1 MSVTP
6 AKAGVQERGE
16 AHRRRYWISAFAGMT
31 DVGWDPGSAGR
42 QGQAESVQLGPEF
55 VKSHM
60 RRVLA
65 CVLACLVGFQPAV
78 VWAQQGAAA
87 SAPVSQ
93 HKPRPPGSSQGQPPP
108 DFDALG
114 VSFDRI
120 KRELRLSPP
129 STVKTPLKL
138 EFYVEVHG
146 TAPPILLFKPGELT
160 TGPVPY
166 GAPTHSDV
174 LELFTPIEF
183 RSPSMPL
190 STIAIW
196 GIQKLL
202 AWEVNRERERR
213 AEEALQKRNE
223 AERVRQQRLKESL
236 VVSPPK

>member
-1 MSVTP
+1 
-6 AKAGVQERGE
+6 
-16 AHRRRYWISAFAGMT
+16 
-31 DVGWDPGSAGR
+31 
-42 QGQAESVQLGPEF
+42 
-55 VKSHM
+55 M

-78 VWAQQGAAA
+78 LWAQGGGAAGAQVAPASQPPQGAAQA
-87 SAPVSQ
+87 L
-93 HKPRPPGSSQGQPPP
+93 PPP
-108 DFDALG
+108 FDALG

-120 KRELRLSPP
+120 KRELRQLPP
-129 STVKTPLKL
+129 STASTPLKL
-138 EFYVEVHG
+138 EFYVEVQG

-190 STIAIW
+190 STIAIM

-202 AWEVNRERERR
+202 AWESNRAREQK
-213 AEEALQKRNE
+213 AEEARQKRIE
-223 AERVRQQRLKESL
+223 AERLRQQKLKESL

>member
-1 MSVTP
+1 
-6 AKAGVQERGE
+6 
-16 AHRRRYWISAFAGMT
+16 
-31 DVGWDPGSAGR
+31 
-42 QGQAESVQLGPEF
+42 
-55 VKSHM
+55 M

-65 CVLACLVGFQPAV
+65 CVLACLVGLQPAI
-78 VWAQQGAAA
+78 VWAQQGAAG

-93 HKPRPPGSSQGQPPP
+93 PKPPPAPTQNQPPP
-108 DFDALG
+108 SFDALG
-114 VSFDRI
+114 VSFERI
-120 KRELRLSPP
+120 KRDLRLTPA
-129 STVKTPLKL
+129 STAKTVLKL
-138 EFYVEVHG
+138 EFYVEVQG
-146 TAPPILLFKPGELT
+146 TAPPILLFKPGELA

-190 STIAIW
+190 STIAIM

-202 AWEVNRERERR
+202 AWETNRAREKR
-213 AEEALQKRNE
+213 AEEARQKRNE

>member
-1 MSVTP
+1 
-6 AKAGVQERGE
+6 
-16 AHRRRYWISAFAGMT
+16 
-31 DVGWDPGSAGR
+31 
-42 QGQAESVQLGPEF
+42 
-55 VKSHM
+55 M

-93 HKPRPPGSSQGQPPP
+93 AQPPP
-108 DFDALG
+108 SPSKQAQPPAFDALG

-138 EFYVEVHG
+138 EFYVEVQG
-146 TAPPILLFKPGELT
+146 TAPQILIFKPGELT

-190 STIAIW
+190 STIAIM

-202 AWEVNRERERR
+202 AWESNRAREKK
-213 AEEALQKRNE
+213 AEDARQKRID
-223 AERVRQQRLKESL
+223 AERVRQQRLKESI

>member
-1 MSVTP
+1 MEP
-6 AKAGVQERGE
+6 GVFPGQSEVEGRPRVFGGE
-16 AHRRRYWISAFAGMT
+16 VRTISRY
-31 DVGWDPGSAGR
+31 
-42 QGQAESVQLGPEF
+42 SVQLGIEF
-55 VKSHM
+55 VRTYM
-60 RRVLA
+60 QRVLA
-65 CVLACLVGFQPAV
+65 CVLACLVGLQPAI

-93 HKPRPPGSSQGQPPP
+93 VQPPPSPSKQAQPAP

-114 VSFDRI
+114 MSFDRI

-138 EFYVEVHG
+138 EFYVEVQG
-146 TAPPILLFKPGELT
+146 IAPQILIFKPGELT

-202 AWEVNRERERR
+202 AWEVNRAREKR

>member
-1 MSVTP
+1 
-6 AKAGVQERGE
+6 
-16 AHRRRYWISAFAGMT
+16 
-31 DVGWDPGSAGR
+31 
-42 QGQAESVQLGPEF
+42 
-55 VKSHM
+55 M

-78 VWAQQGAAA
+78 VWAQQGADA
-87 SAPVSQ
+87 SAPASQ
-93 HKPRPPGSSQGQPPP
+93 HKSPPPAPAQNQPPP
-108 DFDALG
+108 SFEALG

-129 STVKTPLKL
+129 SAAITPLKL
-138 EFYVEVHG
+138 EFYVEVQG
-146 TAPPILLFKPGELT
+146 TAPPILLFQPGELA

-190 STIAIW
+190 STIAIM

-202 AWEVNRERERR
+202 AWETNRAREKR
-213 AEEALQKRNE
+213 AEEARQKRNE

>member
-1 MSVTP
+1 
-6 AKAGVQERGE
+6 
-16 AHRRRYWISAFAGMT
+16 
-31 DVGWDPGSAGR
+31 
-42 QGQAESVQLGPEF
+42 
-55 VKSHM
+55 M

-87 SAPVSQ
+87 GAPVSQ
-93 HKPRPPGSSQGQPPP
+93 HKPLPPGSSQGQPPP

-129 STVKTPLKL
+129 SAVITPLKL
-138 EFYVEVHG
+138 EFYVEVQG
-146 TAPPILLFKPGELT
+146 TAPPILLFQPGELA

-183 RSPSMPL
+183 RSPTVPIS
-190 STIAIW
+190 SIAIM
-196 GIQKLL
+196 GLAKLIQ
-202 AWEVNRERERR
+202 WETNRARERR
-213 AEEALQKRNE
+213 AEEARQKRNE
-223 AERVRQQRLKESL
+223 AERLRQQRLKESL

>member
-1 MSVTP
+1 
-6 AKAGVQERGE
+6 
-16 AHRRRYWISAFAGMT
+16 
-31 DVGWDPGSAGR
+31 
-42 QGQAESVQLGPEF
+42 
-55 VKSHM
+55 M

-65 CVLACLVGFQPAV
+65 CVLACLVGLQPAI

-87 SAPVSQ
+87 SAPGSQ
-93 HKPRPPGSSQGQPPP
+93 AQPPP
-108 DFDALG
+108 SPSKQAQPPPFDALG

-120 KRELRLSPP
+120 KRELRQLPP
-129 STVKTPLKL
+129 STANTPLKL
-138 EFYVEVHG
+138 EFYVEVQG

-190 STIAIW
+190 STIAIM

-202 AWEVNRERERR
+202 AWESNRAREKR
-213 AEEALQKRNE
+213 AEDARQKRIA
-223 AERVRQQRLKESL
+223 AERLRQQKLKESI

>member
-1 MSVTP
+1 
-6 AKAGVQERGE
+6 
-16 AHRRRYWISAFAGMT
+16 
-31 DVGWDPGSAGR
+31 
-42 QGQAESVQLGPEF
+42 
-55 VKSHM
+55 M
-60 RRVLA
+60 RRALA
-65 CVLACLVGFQPAV
+65 CVLVCLVGFQPAV
-78 VWAQQGAAA
+78 VWAEQGAAA

-93 HKPRPPGSSQGQPPP
+93 HKPPPPGSSQGQPPP

-129 STVKTPLKL
+129 STVTTPLKL
-138 EFYVEVHG
+138 EFYVEVQG
-146 TAPPILLFKPGELT
+146 TAPPILLFQPGELA

-183 RSPSMPL
+183 RSPSVPL
-190 STIAIW
+190 STIAIM
-196 GIQKLL
+196 GIQRLL
-202 AWEVNRERERR
+202 AWESNRAREKRVEDAR
-213 AEEALQKRNE
+213 QKRIE

>member
-1 MSVTP
+1 
-6 AKAGVQERGE
+6 
-16 AHRRRYWISAFAGMT
+16 
-31 DVGWDPGSAGR
+31 
-42 QGQAESVQLGPEF
+42 
-55 VKSHM
+55 M

-78 VWAQQGAAA
+78 VWAQQGAGA
-87 SAPVSQ
+87 SAPALQ
-93 HKPRPPGSSQGQPPP
+93 HKPPPPGSSQGQPPP

-129 STVKTPLKL
+129 STVKTPLTL
-138 EFYVEVHG
+138 EFYVEVQG
-146 TAPPILLFKPGELT
+146 TAPPILLFKPGELA

-183 RSPSMPL
+183 RSPSMPI
-190 STIAIW
+190 SSIAIM
-196 GIQKLL
+196 GLAKLIQ
-202 AWEVNRERERR
+202 WETNRARERR
-213 AEEALQKRNE
+213 AEEARQKRIE
-223 AERVRQQRLKESL
+223 VERLRQQRLKESL

>member
-1 MSVTP
+1 
-6 AKAGVQERGE
+6 
-16 AHRRRYWISAFAGMT
+16 
-31 DVGWDPGSAGR
+31 
-42 QGQAESVQLGPEF
+42 
-55 VKSHM
+55 M
-60 RRVLA
+60 RHVLA

-78 VWAQQGAAA
+78 LWAQRSGAAGA
-87 SAPVSQ
+87 QVAPA
-93 HKPRPPGSSQGQPPP
+93 PQPPP
-108 DFDALG
+108 PPATQAQPPPFDALG

-120 KRELRLSPP
+120 KRELRQLPP
-129 STVKTPLKL
+129 STADTPLKL
-138 EFYVEVHG
+138 EFYVEVQG

-190 STIAIW
+190 STIAIM

-202 AWEVNRERERR
+202 AWETNRAREKK
-213 AEEALQKRNE
+213 AEDARQKRIE
-223 AERVRQQRLKESL
+223 AERLRQQRLKESI